1 MRVNNKDP
9 WEWTESEL
17 QSLIDNRVPEAV
29 GLEYKRLN
37 SLGKADKKRTEISK
51 DISAMA
57 NSDGGVVIYGIKT
70 YSEEGKKHIPQDFDE
85 EISCTQVSI
94 EWLEQIASSNIQPS
108 IDGLRF
114 HHIELKAKPTDGFVY
129 VVYVPKGARA
139 HQAADKR
146 YHGRIERT
154 TTALEDYQIRDINNR
169 LNHPVLTPH
178 FTLSTINKRDDY
190 TEYNFEVY
198 IENTGAVRARD
209 WQLELG
215 IPNQIEY
222 KLPGTKDVILL
233 ERKGRTSKIRINLG
247 ASAQII
253 FPQDKQ
259 GIYVG
264 HNWRIHKFSFNDLA
278 DGGVISWKIF
288 ADDSPARCGETQFRS
303 IELDGKE
310 IEDSL

>member
-1 MRVNNKDP
+1 MRVNDKDP

-17 QSLIDNRVPEAV
+17 QSLVDNRVPEAV
-29 GLEYKRLN
+29 GLEYKGSD
-37 SLGKADKKRTEISK
+37 SLGKTDSKRREIGK

-70 YSEEGKKHIPQDFDE
+70 HSKGEEKHIPQDFDE
-85 EISCTQVSI
+85 GISASKVSI

-198 IENTGAVRARD
+198 IENTGAVRAKD
-209 WQLELG
+209 WQLDLH
-215 IPNQIEY
+215 IPHQIGY

-233 ERKGRTSKIRINLG
+233 ERKRLTSKIRINLG

-259 GIYVG
+259 KIYQG
-264 HNWRIHKFSFNDLA
+264 LNWRIDKFDFSDLA
-278 DGGVISWKIF
+278 DGGVISWKVF
-288 ADDSPARCGETQFRS
+288 ADDSPVRCGETKFRS
-303 IELDGKE
+303 IELDGKK
-310 IEDSL
+310 IEDNI